1 MNNKKMPTTD
11 WLIKGVSN
19 EQLETEK
26 ALAVISAQIYIK
38 RTETGMDQ
46 KAFAKYMGVTQG
58 LVSRWES
65 GTYNFSISTLISI
78 CDKLGLVFE
87 PKIMEKEFVTQNIKF
102 IKTKNNNYDSFG
114 WGDWSPHNAK
124 ELKKGVA

>member
-38 RTETGMDQ
+38 RTEMGMDQ
-46 KAFAKYMGVTQG
+46 KAFAKHMGVTQG

-102 IKTKNNNYDSFG
+102 IKTKKSDYDSFG

-124 ELKKGVA
+124 EPKKGVA

>member
-38 RTETGMDQ
+38 RTEMGMVLRL
-46 KAFAKYMGVTQG
+46 FLT
-58 LVSRWES
+58 
-65 GTYNFSISTLISI
+65 T
-78 CDKLGLVFE
+78 
-87 PKIMEKEFVTQNIKF
+87 
-102 IKTKNNNYDSFG
+102 
-114 WGDWSPHNAK
+114 
-124 ELKKGVA
+124 